1 MIKHFNPKWYFQDR
15 LTEIDQQKVEDMFAD
30 IYNDGDGFGIPKDW
44 QRLCR
49 VTSTDRKTDGN
60 PIWEDFL
67 NIIAPYQEKF
77 LSEIETYW
85 DSELV
90 CDNVWVNKYTEG
102 DFQEVH
108 NHCHPDYNIAMV
120 YFHRCDGSQFHFFDS
135 SWTEYRSSGLD
146 YIMNVPGD
154 EVSQLEVEQ
163 GDIIMF
169 PTNYPHFVS
178 PNMREEL
185 RITFAGNFKMQ
196 RKPMTI
202 REVTL

>member
-1 MIKHFNPKWYFQDR
+1 
-15 LTEIDQQKVEDMFAD
+15 
-30 IYNDGDGFGIPKDW
+30 
-44 QRLCR
+44 
-49 VTSTDRKTDGN
+49 
-60 PIWEDFL
+60 
-67 NIIAPYQEKF
+67 
-77 LSEIETYW
+77 
-85 DSELV
+85 
-90 CDNVWVNKYTEG
+90 
-102 DFQEVH
+102 
-108 NHCHPDYNIAMV
+108 MV

-154 EVSQLEVEQ
+154 EVTQLEIEQ

-196 RKPMTI
+196 RKAMTLG
-202 REVTL
+202 EVTI